1 MTSSTQIRIRGGIGE
16 SVIRPDGIPKVQGG
30 FAYAS
35 DLQAEGMLWGATRR
49 SPHSHARIIR
59 IDIAPA
65 LAIPGV
71 YAVLTHDDVPGR
83 PTVGQINPDR
93 PVLAGDEVR

>member
-1 MTSSTQIRIRGGIGE
+1 MTSSTQIRVRGGVGE

-49 SPHSHARIIR
+49 STS
-59 IDIAPA
+59 
-65 LAIPGV
+65 
-71 YAVLTHDDVPGR
+71 
-83 PTVGQINPDR
+83 
-93 PVLAGDEVR
+93 